1 MTVWASPNHSANY
14 VQLFTKHTYHG
25 EKKNKPFSQCLRW
38 WDKVNPKSVLGA
50 CHLLGKLRL
59 QVQRTSIIVTQR
71 HMARVSRALQEH
83 FIPSRMRDSRL
94 VKGASSRLILRYWL
108 CPPLSYKFNFFMSYS
123 TQELWRRMKGN
134 KEPLRERKKKCKG
147 WNQLPF
153 SLEDLYYNLNSLSC
167 VCFTLAV
174 NNSMAILI

>member
-1 MTVWASPNHSANY
+1 MSSCS
-14 VQLFTKHTYHG
+14 QSIHTTG
-25 EKKNKPFSQCLRW
+25 KKKKNKPFSQCLRW
-38 WDKVNPKSVLGA
+38 GDKVNPKSVLGA

-59 QVQRTSIIVTQR
+59 QVQCTSIIVTQR

-108 CPPLSYKFNFFMSYS
+108 CPPLSYKFNFFMLYS

-134 KEPLRERKKKCKG
+134 KEPLRERKKNAKDEI
-147 WNQLPF
+147 NSPF
-153 SLEDLYYNLNSLSC
+153 HSKTCIIIWILYH
-167 VCFTLAV
+167 VCALLWQWTIQWLF
-174 NNSMAILI
+174 